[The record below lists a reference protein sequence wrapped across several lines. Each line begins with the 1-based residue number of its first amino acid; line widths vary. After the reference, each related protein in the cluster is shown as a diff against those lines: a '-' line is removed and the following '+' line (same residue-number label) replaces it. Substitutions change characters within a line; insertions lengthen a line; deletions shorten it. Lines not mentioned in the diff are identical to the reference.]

1 MSADRLLVPV
11 ANPETADR
19 LLDTAVD
26 LAADRDLE
34 LLVLSVV
41 TVPMQLSLSQARTS
55 LETDDREQ
63 LVDDAV
69 DRVRGYGVDASGR
82 IRFARSVASGIC
94 GVATDA
100 DAEAVL
106 LGWRGQPRRR
116 DVVLGSHIDAVLEE
130 APSDVLVERIDRDRE
145 SVSSVLVP
153 VAGGPNTR
161 LAASIAGSLARTHDA
176 RAELLT
182 VVPDRTET
190 VVGDARDLL
199 TRTSPELG
207 AVSSVETVLEGR
219 SSRRS
224 SSEAS
229 ATTSPSS
236 GPPRAVSSGASS
248 SATSPR
254 RSDARPTGRSSWQ
267 NGTNPSRVRSG
278 DGLVI
283 ALARCSGRRTL
294 ETIQA
299 GYRPPLRNRRSN
311 RGRTGLGRDRTEDR
325 TVTTVRRAVPSPTA
339 ATASL
344 PPGAVVR
351 GGSGTDPRA

>member
-55 LETDDREQ
+55 LETGDREE

-94 GVATDA
+94 GVTTDA
-100 DAEAVL
+100 DAEVVL

-116 DVVLGSHIDAVLEE
+116 DVVLGSHIDAVLED

-176 RAELLT
+176 RVELLT
-182 VVPDRTET
+182 VVSDRTET

-207 AVSSVETVLEGR
+207 AVSSVEETVLEGPVVETIVER
-219 SSRRS
+219 SERHDVTVVGAAEGGLFRRVLVGDVPETIGR
-224 SSEAS
+224 EADG
-229 ATTSPSS
+229 TVLMVKRHEP
-236 GPPRAVSSGASS
+236 VSSAL
-248 SATSPR
+248 R
-254 RSDARPTGRSSWQ
+254 RRA
-267 NGTNPSRVRSG
+267 
-278 DGLVI
+278 
-283 ALARCSGRRTL
+283 
-294 ETIQA
+294 
-299 GYRPPLRNRRSN
+299 
-311 RGRTGLGRDRTEDR
+311 RDR
-325 TVTTVRRAVPSPTA
+325 VG
-339 ATASL
+339 SL
-344 PPGAVVR
+344 FR
-351 GGSGTDPRA
+351 

>member
-207 AVSSVETVLEGR
+207 AVSSVEETVLEGPVVETIVER
-219 SSRRS
+219 SERHDVTVVGAAEGGLFRRVLVGDVPETIGR
-224 SSEAS
+224 EADGTVLM
-229 ATTSPSS
+229 AKRHEP
-236 GPPRAVSSGASS
+236 VSSAL
-248 SATSPR
+248 R
-254 RSDARPTGRSSWQ
+254 RRA
-267 NGTNPSRVRSG
+267 
-278 DGLVI
+278 
-283 ALARCSGRRTL
+283 
-294 ETIQA
+294 
-299 GYRPPLRNRRSN
+299 
-311 RGRTGLGRDRTEDR
+311 RDR
-325 TVTTVRRAVPSPTA
+325 VG
-339 ATASL
+339 SL
-344 PPGAVVR
+344 FR
-351 GGSGTDPRA
+351 